1 MTSDL
6 QRLPSDRGQTFA
18 PGLISRA
25 ARMRAESLTG
35 CSQQHLDTAA
45 ALVLES
51 RRRITRVRMLR
62 RRAMGTDT

>member
-1 MTSDL
+1 MSW
-6 QRLPSDRGQTFA
+6 
-18 PGLISRA
+18 A

-62 RRAMGTDT
+62 RRAMGTDK